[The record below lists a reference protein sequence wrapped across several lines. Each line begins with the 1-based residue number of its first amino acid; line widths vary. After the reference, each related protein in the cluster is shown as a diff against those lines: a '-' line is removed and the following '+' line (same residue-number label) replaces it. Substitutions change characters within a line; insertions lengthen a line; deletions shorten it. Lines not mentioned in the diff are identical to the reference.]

1 MTPGCFLLFGVLW
14 AASEASRPFCDILR
28 RHMQKKQ
35 ILIVG
40 GGFGGVET
48 ALRLSRKNISNV
60 EITLLSQN
68 PYLLY
73 YPSLYSLALESDERR
88 SIIPLSDIFAK
99 KDVLLMTDTVT
110 SLDSSKKIVMGSSG
124 MVYPYDMLVLALG
137 AETTYFGLPG
147 LDTLSYGFKSLPESR
162 KLRSHI
168 DSLFDIEKI
177 TALSEEEKK
186 NHFHTVIVG
195 GGPSGIEMAGALIE
209 NLRTRLTQASLDA
222 SLAQVTIVE
231 GSPRLMPVVAEKV
244 SARILARLQKIGV
257 NVLLNK
263 RLEKQELN
271 NVCMNDMTLCADTV
285 IWTAGSKTNSFY
297 ATIPGV
303 TFSPRK
309 KVVVDAKTLEVVGV
323 PDVYVIGDA
332 AETTYS
338 GLAQTAIT
346 DGIFLANYFKA
357 KLSNQ
362 KLPEYVSIKKA
373 YATPVDSRFGVV
385 AYGPVAVFGWPARI
399 FRDLVDIHYF
409 WHVLPFKTFLKWL
422 FR

>member
-1 MTPGCFLLFGVLW
+1 MSIQN
-14 AASEASRPFCDILR
+14 SESN
-28 RHMQKKQ
+28 QKKQ

-48 ALRLSRKNISNV
+48 ALRLARKNIPNT
-60 EITLLSQN
+60 EITLLSKT

-73 YPSLYSLALESDERR
+73 YPSMYNLAINSDEKK
-88 SIIPLSDIFAK
+88 SILPLANIFAK
-99 KDVLLMTDTVT
+99 KDVLLMTDTITGVDT
-110 SLDSSKKIVMGSSG
+110 AKKIVTSASG
-124 MVYPYDMLVLALG
+124 LVYPYDMLVLALG

-147 LDTLSYGFKSLPESR
+147 LDTLSYGFKSLEESQ
-162 KLRSHI
+162 KLRAHI
-168 DSLFDIEKI
+168 DSLFNAEEIAK
-177 TALSEEEKK
+177 LSDEDKK

-209 NLRTRLTQASLDA
+209 HLRTRLVEASLDA

-231 GSPRLMPVVAEKV
+231 GSPRLMPVVTEKV

-285 IWTAGSKTNSFY
+285 IWTAGSKINSLY
-297 ATIPGV
+297 ASIPGV

-332 AETTYS
+332 AETAYS

-346 DGIFLANYFKA
+346 DGIFLAKYFAA
-357 KLSNQ
+357 KLQ
-362 KLPEYVSIKKA
+362 GKILPVYVPIKKA
-373 YATPVDSRFGVV
+373 YATPVDSHWAVV
-385 AYGPVAVFGWPARI
+385 AYGPIAVFGWFARV

-409 WHVLPFKTFLKWL
+409 FHVLPCKTFLKWL